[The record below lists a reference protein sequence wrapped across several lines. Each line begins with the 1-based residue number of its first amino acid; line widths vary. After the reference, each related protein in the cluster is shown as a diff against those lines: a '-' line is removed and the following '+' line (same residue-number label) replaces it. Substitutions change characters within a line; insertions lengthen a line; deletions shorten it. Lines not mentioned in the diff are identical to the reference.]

1 MLSVESILGII
12 GLALTV
18 LGLLCGGVWW
28 MSALYSKVGAIQT
41 NTGATSKKLDTLT
54 EKMDGHIEELRHDVT
69 DLQIRMVRVE
79 GQIDT
84 EMG

>member
-1 MLSVESILGII
+1 MSTEAILGII
-12 GLALTV
+12 TLCLTA

-41 NTGATSKKLDTLT
+41 NTGATSRKLDTLT
-54 EKMDGHIEELRHDVT
+54 EKIDGDMHEVRRDIT

-79 GQIDT
+79 GVVDT
-84 EMG
+84 EEE

>member
-1 MLSVESILGII
+1 MSVEAILGII
-12 GLALTV
+12 GLTLTV
-18 LGLLCGGVWW
+18 LGLFGGGVWW
-28 MSALYSKVGAIQT
+28 MSALYSKVGEIQT
-41 NTGATSKKLDTLT
+41 NTGDTSKKLDTLT
-54 EKMDGHIEELRHDVT
+54 EKMDGHIEDLRNDVT